1 MRKLRSVG
9 NKSNKN
15 NIRISSVEAAEGY
28 FREADGSLIDPQ
40 ELLLRKLLPSAVQAF
55 FKELEAEVAE
65 LCGNRY
71 SHSSG
76 SAARWGSED
85 GSVYLGGQKVAIKR
99 PRVRDIEQKKE
110 VALNSYHRYRDPK
123 IFQERVFQDGLRHVS
138 QRDYE
143 RGIEK
148 IGGSFGFKKSTISRA
163 WKNATKKQLEQLMS
177 RDLAAMKIV
186 AVYIDGKRFYSQGV
200 VIALGVGE
208 DGKKHVLGFY
218 QANTE
223 SGASCLGLLNDLER
237 RGLPSRGLLFVVD
250 GGAGLNKALDDKYSC
265 SDTKKR
271 LAVRTRCYVH
281 KWKNIAD
288 SLGKDSS
295 AAEEASLHFW
305 SMRKSKDLAEAQL
318 HAKALEAVLRRANI
332 SALNSFHEAKQD
344 LLVIHQL
351 GMSAALKRSFSTTN
365 AAESLNS
372 MLEEDT
378 RRNKRWRDSEHFQR
392 WIATAALKN
401 EKRMHRVR
409 GHAGL
414 AVLARKLNSL
424 CSEVQLDELRRVA

>member
-9 NKSNKN
+9 KKSNKKS
-15 NIRISSVEAAEGY
+15 IRISSVEAAEGH
-28 FREADGSLIDPQ
+28 FKEADGRLIDPQ
-40 ELLLRKLLPSAVQAF
+40 ELLLRKLLPTAVQAF
-55 FKELEAEVAE
+55 FKELEAEVTE
-65 LCGNRY
+65 LCGSRY
-71 SHSSG
+71 SHGSG
-76 SAARWGSED
+76 AGRWGSED
-85 GSVYLGGQKVAIKR
+85 GSVYLGGQKVAITR
-99 PRVRDIEQKKE
+99 PRVRDFAQKKE
-110 VALNSYHRYRDPK
+110 IALTSYHRYRDPK

-148 IGGSFGFKKSTISRA
+148 IGGSFGFKKSTISSA

-177 RDLAAMKIV
+177 RDLTAMKIV

-208 DGKKHVLGFY
+208 DGKKQVLGFY

-250 GGAGLNKALDDKYSC
+250 GGSGLNKALDEKYSTHD
-265 SDTKKR
+265 SKKR
-271 LAVRTRCYVH
+271 LAVRARCHVH

-288 SLGKDSS
+288 ALGKDSP
-295 AAEEASLHFW
+295 ATEEASLHFW
-305 SMRKSKDLAEAQL
+305 NMRNAKDLSEAQL
-318 HAKALEAVLRRANI
+318 HVKALEAVLRKANI

-351 GMSAALKRSFSTTN
+351 GISAALKRSFSTTN

-401 EKRMHRVR
+401 EKRMRRVR
-409 GHAGL
+409 GYVGL
-414 AVLARKLNSL
+414 PVLARKLNAL
-424 CSEVQLDELRRVA
+424 CSDVQLDEFRKVA

>member
-1 MRKLRSVG
+1 MRKLRSVEK
-9 NKSNKN
+9 KSNKRI
-15 NIRISSVEAAEGY
+15 IRISSQEAAAGY
-28 FREADGSLIDPQ
+28 FKESDGSLIDPQ
-40 ELLLRKLLPSAVQAF
+40 ELLLRKLLPTAVQAF
-55 FKELEAEVAE
+55 FKELEAEVNE
-65 LCGNRY
+65 LCGDRY
-71 SHSSG
+71 AHG
-76 SAARWGSED
+76 RGAARWGSEE

-99 PRVRDIEQKKE
+99 PRVRDCSERKE
-110 VALNSYHRYRDPK
+110 VALKSYQRYRDPK
-123 IFQERVFQDGLRHVS
+123 VFQERVFQEGLRHVS

-163 WKNATKKQLEQLMS
+163 WKNGTQKQLEQLMN
-177 RDLAAMKIV
+177 RDLSAMKIV
-186 AVYIDGKRFYSQGV
+186 VVYIDGKRFYSQGV

-223 SGASCLGLLNDLER
+223 SGASCLELLNDLER
-237 RGLPSRGLLFVVD
+237 RGLPQRGLLFVVD
-250 GGAGLNKALDDKYSC
+250 GGSGLNKALDEKYSTHD
-265 SDTKKR
+265 SKKR
-271 LAVRTRCYVH
+271 LAVRTRCHVH

-288 SLGKDSS
+288 ALGKNSP
-295 AAEEASLHFW
+295 ATEEASLHFW
-305 SMRKSKDLAEAQL
+305 NMRNAKDLSEALL
-318 HAKALEAVLRRANI
+318 HVNALEAVLKKANA
-332 SALNSFHEAKQD
+332 SALKSFHEAKHD

-351 GMSAALKRSFSTTN
+351 GISAALKRSFSTTN

-392 WIATAALKN
+392 WVATAALKN

-409 GHAGL
+409 GHVGL
-414 AVLARKLNSL
+414 PILVRKLKSM
-424 CSEVQLDELRRVA
+424 CSDVQLDEFRKVA

>member
-9 NKSNKN
+9 KKSNKN

-110 VALNSYHRYRDPK
+110 VALSSYHRYRDSK

-237 RGLPSRGLLFVVD
+237 RGLPSRGQLFVVD
-250 GGAGLNKALDDKYSC
+250 GGAG
-265 SDTKKR
+265 
-271 LAVRTRCYVH
+271 
-281 KWKNIAD
+281 
-288 SLGKDSS
+288 
-295 AAEEASLHFW
+295 
-305 SMRKSKDLAEAQL
+305 
-318 HAKALEAVLRRANI
+318 
-332 SALNSFHEAKQD
+332 
-344 LLVIHQL
+344 
-351 GMSAALKRSFSTTN
+351 
-365 AAESLNS
+365 
-372 MLEEDT
+372 
-378 RRNKRWRDSEHFQR
+378 
-392 WIATAALKN
+392 
-401 EKRMHRVR
+401 
-409 GHAGL
+409 
-414 AVLARKLNSL
+414 
-424 CSEVQLDELRRVA
+424 